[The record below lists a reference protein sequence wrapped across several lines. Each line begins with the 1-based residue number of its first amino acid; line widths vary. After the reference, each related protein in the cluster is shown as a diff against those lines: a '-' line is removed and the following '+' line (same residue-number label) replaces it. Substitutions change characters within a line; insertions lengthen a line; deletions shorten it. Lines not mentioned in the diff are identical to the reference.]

1 MSLYHQGLRWNKLKV
16 YCLMVTNNHIIW
28 PWLEFSNFLIWIWR
42 SHKYPWMGS
51 SLQRSSYSRLLDV
64 SCSSVLHSSYSMIVK
79 WLFSSAKWDFCFVSC
94 PHLSLSVCRVLRVAS
109 TYLGTNIL
117 LSSWHWLL
125 IIGWKLSFG
134 WNIWE
139 KYLFVFVL
147 TSPIMFTL
155 KVFLFKTQQ
164 TKLLMKW
171 SKKLLNW
178 SLSHNIFKQFQNVK
192 VWRQKFVSWCFV
204 NKKCQNLPNCY
215 S

>member
-1 MSLYHQGLRWNKLKV
+1 MVGNRDTWGITRQGVWILLVANMNMSLYHQGLRWSKLKV

-164 TKLLMKW
+164 TKLLMK
-171 SKKLLNW
+171 
-178 SLSHNIFKQFQNVK
+178 
-192 VWRQKFVSWCFV
+192 
-204 NKKCQNLPNCY
+204 
-215 S
+215 